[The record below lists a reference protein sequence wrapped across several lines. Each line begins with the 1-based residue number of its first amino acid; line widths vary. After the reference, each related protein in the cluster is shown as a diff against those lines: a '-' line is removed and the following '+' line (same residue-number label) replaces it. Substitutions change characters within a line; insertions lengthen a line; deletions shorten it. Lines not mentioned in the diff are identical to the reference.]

1 MAENK
6 NIDMFELVRQM
17 DKQQQKSDIDDIDK
31 IFSQLDS
38 VKTDDVI
45 NVRPKNTATVSS
57 GNVSLIRKPT
67 IPEEFGDYDTR
78 FSCFKGIIEHVSY
91 GGNTDKASAYVE
103 GHKDALEKYYKDALD
118 NSRDLYV
125 VEARVNDEINRATSR
140 THLYEKGYYDGLFY
154 VLKALTRSKE
164 LLMNRLN
171 REINRKL

>member
-6 NIDMFELVRQM
+6 NIDMFQLVQEM
-17 DKQQQKSDIDDIDK
+17 EKQKASSIDE

-38 VKTDDVI
+38 VKENKEVYT
-45 NVRPKNTATVSS
+45 RPRNTAGSS
-57 GNVSLIRKPT
+57 AGNVSLIRKPT
-67 IPEEFGDYDTR
+67 IPEDIGDYDTR
-78 FSCFKGIIEHVSY
+78 FSAFKGIIEHVSY
-91 GGNTDKASAYVE
+91 GGNGTNASAYVD
-103 GHKDALEKYYKDALD
+103 GHRDALEKYYKDAYT
-118 NSRDLYV
+118 NSKDLYV

-154 VLKALTRSKE
+154 VLKALKRSQE